1 MLKIK
6 KHFQQTQIILKHGK
20 EVLIENKDIAVKKA
34 IDYGLVCLFQYLMTQ
49 SYDFLL
55 CDNTCY
61 NLFIIRGGSGALRV
75 KNLSYIMN
83 ICVLP
88 LQYVKT
94 LISLPFTL
102 IVMLHLF
109 YQLFNHYHRCTTI
122 IKNKTHIFLL
132 ECDVNGNYIYLI
144 IKRIFHR
151 S

>member
-61 NLFIIRGGSGALRV
+61 NLFIIRGGSGGLKLPNKIISTNIEIKKIFCELASV
-75 KNLSYIMN
+75 KHACNFVFLD
-83 ICVLP
+83 
-88 LQYVKT
+88 
-94 LISLPFTL
+94 
-102 IVMLHLF
+102 
-109 YQLFNHYHRCTTI
+109 R
-122 IKNKTHIFLL
+122 TH
-132 ECDVNGNYIYLI
+132 
-144 IKRIFHR
+144 
-151 S
+151 